1 MICTTIQNRNLEQ
14 IYEALENC
22 EMAEIRLD
30 RCDIT
35 EKQIDELFSA
45 DVPLVATCRISEV
58 AQRTEALKDLPEQS
72 RKIRAMQIAERKLVR
87 AIEAGARYVDV
98 ELEAEKQRR
107 EEAKKAKAAAEAAA
121 DAATEETEAA
131 EEAEEATEET
141 AE

>member
-1 MICTTIQNRNLEQ
+1 MASWNEIKAKICKTT
-14 IYEALENC
+14 
-22 EMAEIRLD
+22 D
-30 RCDIT
+30 
-35 EKQIDELFSA
+35 K
-45 DVPLVATCRISEV
+45 VVAKTSEV
-58 AQRTEALKDLPEQS
+58 ADTAAKHVKVKTIEGKLAEKYEELGRVYYVVLKGEETEEGKAEAIVAEIEALV
-72 RKIRAMQIAERKLVR
+72 AEKK
-87 AIEAGARYVDV
+87 AIKA